1 MTEKLYQQDAY
12 LRCFTATVLDCQPG
26 KNGQFLITLDRT
38 AFYPE
43 GGGQPADTGSLGGVQ
58 VLDVHEKEGIIIHTC
73 DAPLI
78 AGATVEGEI
87 NWQRRFDHMQQHSGE
102 HIISGMICARFHC
115 DNVGFHLGSDVTTID
130 FNCDMALE
138 EALEIEAAANR
149 YITEDHPLEVLYP
162 TAEELPG
169 IPYRSKKELTGQVR
183 LTRFPGADLCA
194 CCGTHVRSS
203 SQVGLVKLISCQKF
217 RSGVRLELLCGD
229 RAARY
234 LSALWLQNLQVSQAL
249 SAKPT
254 ETGVAALRMK
264 EELAASKTRCGD
276 LESQLFALR
285 AEEYRDAGNV
295 LLFEPALSPDSL
307 RRLTVAIGEV
317 CGGRCTVF
325 AGQDGDYKYAMVA
338 AEGDDLRPVCKEMNA
353 ALSGRGGGKP
363 NFVQGSVAATAA
375 TILDYF
381 APQEAEK

>member
-1 MTEKLYQQDAY
+1 MTENLYQQDAY

-26 KNGQFLITLDRT
+26 KNGTYLITLDRT

-43 GGGQPADTGSLGGVQ
+43 GGGQPADTGVLGGVQ
-58 VLDVHEKEGIIIHTC
+58 VLDVHEKEGIITHTC
-73 DAPLI
+73 AAPLEI
-78 AGATVEGEI
+78 GASVEGQI

-102 HIISGMICARFHC
+102 HIVSGMICARFHC

-130 FNCDMALE
+130 FNCDMTLE

-217 RSGVRLELLCGD
+217 RSGVRLELLCGN
-229 RAARY
+229 RAAQY

-254 ETGVAALRMK
+254 ETGAAALRMK
-264 EELAASKTRCGD
+264 EELAASKTRCGE

-295 LLFEPALSPDSL
+295 LLFEPTLSPDSL

-375 TILDYF
+375 AILDHF
-381 APQEAEK
+381 APQEA

>member
-1 MTEKLYQQDAY
+1 MIEKLYQQDAY

-26 KNGQFLITLDRT
+26 KNGQFLIILDRT

-78 AGATVEGEI
+78 AGATVEGDI

-102 HIISGMICARFHC
+102 HIVSGMICTHFHC

-217 RSGVRLELLCGD
+217 RSGVRLELLCGN
-229 RAARY
+229 RAAQY
-234 LSALWLQNLQVSQAL
+234 LSTLWLQNLQVSQAL

-254 ETGVAALRMK
+254 ETGAAALRLK
-264 EELAASKTRCGD
+264 EELAASKTRCGE

-325 AGQDGDYKYAMVA
+325 AGQDGD
-338 AEGDDLRPVCKEMNA
+338 
-353 ALSGRGGGKP
+353 
-363 NFVQGSVAATAA
+363 
-375 TILDYF
+375 
-381 APQEAEK
+381 